1 MRNVTF
7 TVELDNDRLTDDHD
21 LRRMFF
27 FQDNKTSFS
36 ITRQIS
42 LTKENEWYCKF
53 LDIAYLRVSYATIH
67 YAAQILVIVFTL
79 IYSYCE
85 QFCFSF
91 LCLIFDLPSWILG
104 RRHTTQG
111 GGMGWENGVVQSVIS
126 GRVGAWGGDEVN
138 FAFF

>member
-1 MRNVTF
+1 MEWNHILCCNLLLISASLYFFSEVRNVTF

-53 LDIAYLRVSYATIH
+53 LDTAYLRVSYATIH
-67 YAAQILVIVFTL
+67 SAAQIVFIIQL
-79 IYSYCE
+79 HFPEYK
-85 QFCFSF
+85 
-91 LCLIFDLPSWILG
+91 
-104 RRHTTQG
+104 
-111 GGMGWENGVVQSVIS
+111 
-126 GRVGAWGGDEVN
+126 
-138 FAFF
+138 